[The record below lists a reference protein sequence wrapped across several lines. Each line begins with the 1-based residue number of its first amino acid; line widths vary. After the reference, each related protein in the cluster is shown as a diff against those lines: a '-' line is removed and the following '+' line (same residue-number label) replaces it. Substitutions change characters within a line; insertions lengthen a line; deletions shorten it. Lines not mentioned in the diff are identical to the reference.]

1 MTRYN
6 LLRNGKVV
14 FWDLSENEL
23 IDRLEDF
30 AVEQYVTG
38 EKISEQITY
47 EPVKEEELK
56 WQRECYQVALI
67 IVMLDPKRLD
77 KEEESIL
84 NTQRPLVTRL
94 ARDTVDKENE
104 TSTNRRWKTGK
115 NTR

>member
-6 LLRNGKVV
+6 LLRNGKIV

-47 EPVKEEELK
+47 EPIKEE
-56 WQRECYQVALI
+56 
-67 IVMLDPKRLD
+67 
-77 KEEESIL
+77 
-84 NTQRPLVTRL
+84 N
-94 ARDTVDKENE
+94 
-104 TSTNRRWKTGK
+104 
-115 NTR
+115 